1 MIICYQGTPG
11 SGKTYDAV
19 IKIIANLKKGRKIYT
34 NIDGLGDAVCREQI
48 MRMAGLTEVQ
58 LDMQL
63 IHWDTSSV
71 QGKEKVYNFME
82 HVEPRSYIVID
93 EIHKYF
99 NCRDWQT
106 EKNRLFA
113 EWGSTHRHFGF
124 DLLMITQDY
133 EKIDKQVRS
142 LIEYTYVYR
151 KINFMGSMVKNKY
164 IVYSYSGE
172 PVGRYIVKSYGTYDK
187 SIFHCYNSYVTR
199 DMKELP
205 IQTHANI
212 FRHPVFYVIPVLLLV
227 FVALFLESGFSK
239 GEIIPGSHKAM
250 ELAKKK
256 GSVDSAN
263 EVNKQVDVVDV
274 NKGSKPVVI
283 EYSEL
288 LAKQNIPS
296 KQVKQNISS
305 EQAKQNIPLKQV
317 KQNIS
322 SRKPTHQSVRQSIS
336 LSESSGYSLGQSS
349 VLSPEKSSGRLLG
362 VINGKKVYKSK
373 DGFIYSDTVS
383 F

>member
-19 IKIIANLKKGRKIYT
+19 IKIIANLKKGRKVYT
-34 NIDGLGDAVCREQI
+34 NIDGLGDPVRREQI
-48 MRMAGLTEVQ
+48 MRRAGLTEVQ

-63 IHWDTSSV
+63 IHWDTSNSI
-71 QGKEKVYNFME
+71 QDKEKVYNFME
-82 HVEPRSYIVID
+82 HVEPRSYIIID

-151 KINFMGSMVKNKY
+151 KINFMGPGIKNKF

-172 PVGRYIVKSYGTYDK
+172 PVGRYIAKSYGTYDK
-187 SIFHCYNSYVTR
+187 SIFHCYDSYVTR

-205 IQTHANI
+205 IQAHANI
-212 FRHPVFYVIPVLLLV
+212 FRHPVFYVIPVLLLI

-239 GEIIPGSHKAM
+239 GEIIPGSHAAM
-250 ELAKKK
+250 ELVKKREP
-256 GSVDSAN
+256 VDSTNKAN
-263 EVNKQVDVVDV
+263 EQVGVGV
-274 NKGSKPVVI
+274 NKGTRPVVI

-288 LAKQNIPS
+288 QLQAKQNIPS
-296 KQVKQNISS
+296 KQVNQNISS
-305 EQAKQNIPLKQV
+305 KQV
-317 KQNIS
+317 KQNTSFKQVKQDIPF
-322 SRKPTHQSVRQSIS
+322 KEPVRQSVS
-336 LSESSGYSLGQSS
+336 LLESSDPFLSQSS
-349 VLSPEKSSGRLLG
+349 VFYPKKLLG

-373 DGFIYSDTVS
+373 DGFVYSDIA